1 MGQSP
6 ARQSSWRRGREDTDR
21 DIHTRRFWVV
31 ELILSPSI
39 AILVGAAVPTGELWL
54 RLLTGG
60 GAGLV
65 TIVGLMA
72 GWFAFNVARAP
83 YRQLDEVYVSL
94 QPSTR
99 NQPLGIPRSSPN
111 ESGGIRFERLCVHN
125 PNDHAVPECY
135 GRLVESQI
143 ADVRP
148 DAYRGPPEGYHYPW
162 STHGGNATHTAI
174 GAHSD
179 DYLDL
184 FFAVGPEGKKCYT
197 PRLNQLTG
205 KIEQAHS
212 VLVGQHRL
220 VIEVGSKAYDIP
232 PQRFEVIVLFKGGLD
247 LSILSIEPIPDTEDS
262 LPQ

>member
-1 MGQSP
+1 MGKSP
-6 ARQSSWRRGREDTDR
+6 VQQSSWRRGREDTDR

-31 ELILSPSI
+31 ELIISPLI
-39 AILVGAAVPTGELWL
+39 AILVGAVVPTDETWL

-60 GAGLV
+60 AAGLV
-65 TIVGLMA
+65 TIGALMA

-83 YRQLDEVYVSL
+83 YRQLDEVYASL

-99 NQPLGIPRSSPN
+99 NQPLGIPRSSPD

-135 GRLVESQI
+135 GRLVESEI
-143 ADVRP
+143 AGARP
-148 DAYRGPPEGYHYPW
+148 DAYRGPPEGYHFSW
-162 STHGGNATHTAI
+162 STHGGNATHAAI

-184 FFAVGPEGKKCYT
+184 FYAVGVEGKKCYT
-197 PRLNQLTG
+197 VQLNQLTG
-205 KIEQAHS
+205 KIEQAHP

-220 VIEVGSKAYDIP
+220 VVEVGSKAYDIP
-232 PQRFEVIVLFKGGLD
+232 PRRFEVIVLFKGGLD
-247 LSILSIEPIPDTEDS
+247 LSILSIEPMPDMADS
-262 LPQ
+262 QRQ